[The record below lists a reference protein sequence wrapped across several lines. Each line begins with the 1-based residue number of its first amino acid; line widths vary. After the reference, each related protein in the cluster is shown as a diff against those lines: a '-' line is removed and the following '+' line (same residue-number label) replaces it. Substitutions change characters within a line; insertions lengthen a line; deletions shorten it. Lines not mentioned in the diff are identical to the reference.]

1 MDLREKAGC
10 WSGCDGCL
18 SCTVSDIRVNE
29 GTIVYDATG
38 IISKTGVWPDTTVQ
52 PREGDALPPEED
64 ACACGCKVCSEA
76 KVNP

>member
-1 MDLREKAGC
+1 MTVMDLREKAGC
-10 WSGCDGCL
+10 WSGCDGCG
-18 SCTVSDIRVNE
+18 SCT
-29 GTIVYDATG
+29 GGA
-38 IISKTGVWPDTTVQ
+38 PDTTVQ